1 MSNFEYKFDEL
12 FTPVLQ
18 ALHTLGGSGTND
30 EIIEKVIGILSLS
43 DEEAEDIHRDNT
55 TKLVYRTAWAKTY
68 LKNSNYIENSSRGVW
83 ALTAEGT
90 KVEAVDKEEVKARVR
105 KFDKKRRDETTTSE
119 IDNLSEELEEL
130 SWESEILDALR
141 AIEPNAFERL
151 SQRLLRE
158 LGFVNVEVTGKT
170 GDGGIDG
177 VGAIKVGTVLSFQV
191 VFQSKRYIGSV
202 GSPQIRDFRG
212 AMMGRADKG
221 LFITTGNFTRDAKV
235 EAKRDGAPPI
245 DLIDGNQLAEHLKE
259 LSLGVKVELVEK
271 VTVDKSWFKNI

>member
-43 DEEAEDIHRDNT
+43 DEEVEDIHRDNT

-158 LGFVNVEVTGKT
+158 LGFVNVEVTGKS